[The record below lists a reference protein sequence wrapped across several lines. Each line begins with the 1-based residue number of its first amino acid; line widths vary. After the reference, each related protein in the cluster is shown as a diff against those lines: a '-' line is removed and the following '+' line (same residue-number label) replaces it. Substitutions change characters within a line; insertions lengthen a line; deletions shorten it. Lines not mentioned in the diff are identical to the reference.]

1 MPRTLTLILTCVA
14 LLMLVV
20 GCSDNGS
27 QSVTSDSTLNL
38 EDSFGGYTSSSESPA
53 FDDDELVAA
62 AYGEEEVEDDLIS
75 KSQMDSLENSS
86 LCGFYHFRAVWGSI
100 PYDSSVTEVTD
111 WSGSLTI
118 SRGTEV
124 VRRIIRFEYGQD
136 YLLPRADRQT
146 IEWVSATT
154 VHNDGIGVN
163 IYVPREYRIDTTYT
177 DDEEVIDTVWLDCD
191 EVTVTFE
198 TGPYSRTFDI
208 QELIGLDT
216 VIYLEDSVN
225 AVALHGFRLDYR
237 PCPRGFM
244 SGTWGFDPDG
254 QGVFDGLWLG
264 RQGAV
269 VGHYQGHFGINDDG
283 ERVFYGKVIALD
295 GSFEYFLRGVYDP
308 RPNHHANPNALRK
321 APGKYVGGVF
331 TADGARVGVIQG
343 QYRNHPSHKAGFMQ
357 GRWKVLCNVDDDD
370 FDDDNEDDDDDN
382 DGNRWRDDDFFDEG
396 FDDDGGF

>member
-1 MPRTLTLILTCVA
+1 MARTLTLILTCAA
-14 LLMLVV
+14 LLMLAV

-27 QSVTSDSTLNL
+27 QSVTSNGTLNL
-38 EDSFGGYTSSSESPA
+38 EDAFGGYTSSPEAPA
-53 FDDDELVAA
+53 FGDDELVAA

-100 PYDSSVTEVTD
+100 PYDSTVAEITD

-124 VRRIIRFEYGQD
+124 IRRVIRFERGQD
-136 YLLPRADRQT
+136 YLLPRQDRQT
-146 IEWVSATT
+146 IEWVSQTT
-154 VHNDGIGVN
+154 VHNDGIAAN
-163 IYVPREYRIDTTYT
+163 IYVPREYRIDTSMV

-191 EVTVTFE
+191 DVTVTFE
-198 TGPYSRTFDI
+198 TGPYSETFEVED
-208 QELIGLDT
+208 LIGLDT
-216 VIYLEDSVN
+216 VIYLADSVN

-254 QGVFDGLWLG
+254 QGVFSGLWLG

-269 VGHYQGHFGINDDG
+269 VGHYHGHFGINDDG
-283 ERVFYGKVIALD
+283 HKVFYGKVIGLD
-295 GSFEYFLRGVYDP
+295 GGFEYFLRGVYGH
-308 RPNHHANPNALRK
+308 RPNANANPNALLH
-321 APGKYVGGVF
+321 APGKYVGGIF
-331 TADGARVGVIQG
+331 TEDGARVGVIQG
-343 QYRNHPSHKAGFMQ
+343 KYRNHPYEKSGFMQ
-357 GRWKVLCNVDDDD
+357 GRWKVLCNVDIDDDD
-370 FDDDNEDDDDDN
+370 FEEELWDP
-382 DGNRWRDDDFFDEG
+382 DDFFDEG